1 MPLNIISRVTS
12 ADQLKASLDAGVQRV
27 RASAERVSRAS
38 IQQNGFTLPGSAA
51 ASSGSADDGALD
63 LDVEMAN
70 LADEQLRYEATAKLL
85 SKTYAGLRASLR
97 DK

>member
-1 MPLNIISRVTS
+1 MAPNFISRVTP
-12 ADQLKASLDAGVQRV
+12 ADQLKAGLDIGALRV
-27 RASAERVSRAS
+27 RASAERVARAS
-38 IQQNGFTLPGSAA
+38 AQGTAFSLPATGV
-51 ASSGSADDGALD
+51 ASNSSDLQPLD

-85 SKTYAGLRASLR
+85 EKTYAGLRASLR

>member
-38 IQQNGFTLPGSAA
+38 IQQNGFALPGSGA
-51 ASSGSADDGALD
+51 ASSSSADDGALD

>member
-1 MPLNIISRVTS
+1 MALNIISRVS
-12 ADQLKASLDAGVQRV
+12 PADQLKASLDIGAERV

-38 IQQNGFTLPGSAA
+38 VQQKGFSLPAA
-51 ASSGSADDGALD
+51 AAPSNSSESEGPLD